1 MVRNICF
8 IAAATAGLVA
18 AMPAAAQHVPQ
29 NGRMV
34 VMPQQGRPGAAP
46 MQPGRPG
53 FNHVRP
59 GRWGAPVNGR
69 WSAGYRAPGG
79 WNAYRRLDRGAS
91 LPPYW
96 RGRDFRVPDYLSF
109 GLSAP
114 PRGYYWTRYYDDAL
128 LVDDGGRIWDSV
140 GGIGWEA
147 DADAYAE
154 DGYAESYAVAG
165 AGYPPPS
172 LDVDAGAYHDEAP
185 AYSAP
190 IPYPAQPYPGSYG
203 PPAPPPPPVHVQ
215 TYQAQGAYQGGAYQG
230 GTFYGGNAY
239 QGGAYQGGAYQGA
252 TYQGGTY
259 YAAGGTT
266 TVVITP
272 APITTTTVIEEQV
285 VEEKVVTSYVRA
297 APRKRV
303 VRKWRPR
310 PKPAC
315 CVCGCR

>member
-1 MVRNICF
+1 MRNICF
-8 IAAATAGLVA
+8 LAAATAGLIA

-34 VMPQQGRPGAAP
+34 VMPQQHGRPGAMP

-53 FNHVRP
+53 PGMNHARP
-59 GRWGAPVNGR
+59 GRWGTPVNGR
-69 WSAGYRAPGG
+69 WNAGYRAPGG
-79 WNAYRRLDRGAS
+79 WNAYRRLDRGAT
-91 LPPYW
+91 LPGYW

-128 LVDDGGRIWDSV
+128 LVDDGGRVWDSV
-140 GGIGWEA
+140 GGIGWGA

-154 DGYAESYAVAG
+154 DGYAESYAIAG

-172 LDVDAGAYHDEAP
+172 IGADAGAYRDEAP

-190 IPYPAQPYPGSYG
+190 IPYPGQPYPDGYAQ
-203 PPAPPPPPVHVQ
+203 PIAPPPPPVQVQ
-215 TYQAQGAYQGGAYQG
+215 TYQGGAYQG
-230 GTFYGGNAY
+230 GAFYGGN
-239 QGGAYQGGAYQGA
+239 AYQGA

-272 APITTTTVIEEQV
+272 APIVTTTVIEEQV
-285 VEEKVVTSYVRA
+285 VEERVVKTSYVRA